1 MPDRIGQAIEYHEAT
16 KHHFDRYA
24 RGPGYLDWATQP
36 DPFRRYEGA
45 PVISLKKIPPDD
57 RQDYDTAFTAGR
69 ISPAALSFS
78 ALSRLFYD
86 SLALSAW
93 KSSGGATWALRV
105 NPSSGNLHPTEGY
118 LICGPLPGLGTSPA
132 VYHYAPRDHA
142 LELRATLPHALWEK
156 LTESWPHGTLFVGLT
171 SIHWREAWKY
181 GERAFRYCQL
191 DVGHAL
197 GAVTL
202 AASGLGWRAALLD
215 GLSHD
220 QLECLLGTSGSQ
232 ASQAEREEPDCLVAI
247 GPHGPAFPTL
257 RSLDPE
263 AIEGC
268 SALAWQG
275 RPNRLS
281 RSHMNWDAIDAVSRA
296 SRKPLTDVPC
306 STPASTE
313 DEGHEVPQRGLSLR
327 RILHQRRSAVSMDG
341 TSTMSRSDFYRLLM
355 KTLPGPDRLA
365 FAALPWDAQVH
376 LVLFVHRIQGLH
388 PGLYLLVRNA
398 AHKVALQA
406 GMKDNF
412 LWRKPEGCP
421 RNLHLFCLAEGDV
434 RKMAMQLSC
443 FQDIAGD
450 GCFSA
455 GMIVRFQE
463 NLESKGAWFYP
474 RLYWECGMI
483 GQVLYLEAE
492 ALNLRGT
499 GIGCFF
505 DNPNHEILGLQ
516 DLQFQD
522 LYHFTV
528 GGPVEDPRIS
538 TLPPYPEDT
547 P

>member
-1 MPDRIGQAIEYHEAT
+1 MPDRIEQAIEYHEAT

-24 RGPGYLDWATQP
+24 RGPGYLDWATPP
-36 DPFRRYEGA
+36 DPFRRYQGTPIVALE
-45 PVISLKKIPPDD
+45 KIPMDD
-57 RQDYDTAFTAGR
+57 RQDYDAAFTAGR
-69 ISPAALSFS
+69 ISPAALSFY
-78 ALSRLFYD
+78 ALSRLCYD

-93 KSSGGATWALRV
+93 KSSGGASWALRV

-118 LICGPLPGLGTSPA
+118 RLCGPLPGLGTSPA

-142 LELRATLPHALWEK
+142 LELRATLPQALWEK
-156 LTESWPHGTLFVGLT
+156 LTVSWPHGTLFVGLT

-202 AASGLGWRAALLD
+202 AASGLGWRTELLD
-215 GLSHD
+215 GLSHH
-220 QLECLLGTSGSQ
+220 QLACLLGTSDSQ
-232 ASQAEREEPDCLVAI
+232 ASEAEREEPDCLVAI
-247 GPHGPAFPTL
+247 GPEGSAFPAL
-257 RSLDPE
+257 RSLDPA

-268 SALAWQG
+268 SALSWQG

-281 RSHMNWDAIDAVSRA
+281 RSHVDWNVIATVSRA

-306 STPASTE
+306 SAPASTV
-313 DEGHEVPQRGLSLR
+313 DESHEVPQRGLSLR
-327 RILHQRRSAVSMDG
+327 RIVHQRRSAVSMDG
-341 TSTMSRSDFYRLLM
+341 TSTMIRSDFYRLLM
-355 KTLPGPDRLA
+355 KTLPGPDRLP
-365 FAALPWDAQVH
+365 FAVLPWDAQVH
-376 LVLFVHRIQGLH
+376 LVLFAHRIQRLH

-421 RNLHLFCLAEGDV
+421 QDLHLFCLAEGDV
-434 RKMAMQLSC
+434 RKMAMQVSC

-505 DNPNHEILGLQ
+505 DNPSHEILGLQ
-516 DLQFQD
+516 DFQFQD

-528 GGPVEDPRIS
+528 GGPVEDRRIS
-538 TLPPYPEDT
+538 TLPPYPED
-547 P
+547 PP